1 MKKRSKTLLAL
12 MLALCLAATTAL
24 PALALANRDAYYLAM
39 LRPRLP
45 KTSESYPARLRVDIP
60 GRPPASFS
68 LAGKIG
74 MDAAISDEEMLAI
87 LKKGLPG
94 EKSYKE
100 LQNPVDDKVLVQELT
115 EKLKFSEADIQN
127 MLDNW
132 KKLLGVDTVADLLS
146 GNLPEIGASDVVN
159 SILDGATG
167 DIPMMPGPPGVGTV
181 VDGVF
186 ISWEEY
192 QKDQQKYRDI
202 IALSQAKQRLR
213 VYYAAVDRLV
223 RDFISEHG
231 GWTLRIDGKDTLP
244 MEYHGVEGNTQNM
257 TADIKLTKDD
267 GSAGNIGG
275 TYIGHFKLRLD
286 YDLRVFDA
294 GYGAYCEAVCNNRA
308 EINIPGLPKGPSTLK
323 WVLATDEGPP
333 SECYAV
339 LEAENY
345 EVNLSLPYGANRAFI
360 EMPLS
365 AQPLFLTDYT
375 QQVQRVVILSGESY
389 DQQATGRADMSLNF
403 DDMQQTMFFEWE
415 IHTSV
420 GSQFVDNT
428 ESDSIDP
435 DITPY
440 MKMTLVVD
448 MLD

>member
-1 MKKRSKTLLAL
+1 MKKKIKTLLAL
-12 MLALCLAATTAL
+12 TLALCLTATTAV
-24 PALALANRDAYYLAM
+24 PALALSGRDAYYLAM

-60 GRPPASFS
+60 GRPPTSFS

-74 MDAAISDEEMLAI
+74 MDATISDEEMLAI

-132 KKLLGVDTVADLLS
+132 KKLLGVDTIADLLS

-167 DIPMMPGPPGVGTV
+167 DIPMMPGPPGAGTV
-181 VDGVF
+181 VDGLF

-213 VYYAAVDRLV
+213 VYYAVVDQLV

-231 GWTLRIDGKDTLP
+231 GWTLRIDGKDTQTITY
-244 MEYHGVEGNTQNM
+244 EGVEGNTQTM

-275 TYIGHFKLRLD
+275 TYNGHFKLRWD
-286 YDLRVFDA
+286 TDLRAFDA
-294 GYGAYCEAVCNNRA
+294 GYGAHCVDIANAEAD
-308 EINIPGLPKGPSTLK
+308 IPGLPKPPVPTNRRY
-323 WVLATDEGPP
+323 VLATDEGPP
-333 SECYAV
+333 SEYYV
-339 LEAENY
+339 VMEAEDY
-345 EVNLSLPYGANRAFI
+345 QLKLSLPYGANRAFI

-365 AQPLFLTDYT
+365 ADPLFLTDYT
-375 QQVQRVVILSGESY
+375 QQVQRTVIIEY
-389 DQQATGRADMSLNF
+389 RDRVTFIWKDRSLNIDDDHITDF
-403 DDMQQTMFFEWE
+403 DIGEEYSGGEVHSWDHSLSEDMP
-415 IHTSV
+415 IHDYTS
-420 GSQFVDNT
+420 
-428 ESDSIDP
+428 I
-435 DITPY
+435 IR
-440 MKMTLVVD
+440 MTLVVD